1 MMKRLVQ
8 AVLLSGVFFLSCSG
22 PVSAWRRHDPHRLQL
37 GQSPRALGFVWPKSA
52 ALFAKYGLSSVVVYI
67 PGGSTVVQTMVSGDI
82 DLGQLTGAPGV
93 AANLRGADI
102 LYIAMTDD
110 RMGYQLATR
119 RDIKSAADLKGKRF
133 GISRFA
139 SSADFGTR
147 TLLKRLGIDPK
158 EVTILQIGN
167 ETERLAALKSGT
179 IDGSVFNA
187 PFGSVGEEVQFQHS
201 RRRRRTRHSLLQH
214 RHVRQRQSPAKKR
227 RQDSELPARLLEA
240 IKIFKTEPEYT
251 LKALAQFSRVN
262 DQELLKEAYEY
273 NKNKIPDI
281 PYPSVSA
288 MQAVIDP
295 LVEAEPKLGK
305 IDAKNY
311 ISDRYLKKLEEE
323 GFVQEVDGAV
333 SWTSAESD
341 VARRTTSSVGEDY
354 VTQQNFCL
362 FSLPLVDFS
371 LCRFRR
377 NSVN

>member
-1 MMKRLVQ
+1 MKRLILAALISILTLVAYRQ
-8 AVLLSGVFFLSCSG
+8 S
-22 PVSAWRRHDPHRLQL
+22 VSAADTIRIAYSSVNPH
-37 GQSPRALGFVWPKSA
+37 ALLVSLAEKRG
-52 ALFAKYGLSSVVVYI
+52 LFAKYGLSSVVVYI

-119 RDIKSAADLKGKRF
+119 REIRNPADLKGKRL

-167 ETERLAALKSGT
+167 ESERLAALKSGT

-187 PFGSVGEEVQFQHS
+187 PFGNV
-201 RRRRRTRHSLLQH
+201 
-214 RHVRQRQSPAKKR
+214 AKKFNFNILADAGALGIPYFNTGMCGSAKVLQKNEGR
-227 RQDSELPARLLEA
+227 ILNFLRAYLEA

-262 DQELLKEAYEY
+262 DQELLKEAYDY

-281 PYPSVSA
+281 PYPSLSA

-323 GFVQEVDGAV
+323 GFVKKLMG
-333 SWTSAESD
+333 
-341 VARRTTSSVGEDY
+341 R
-354 VTQQNFCL
+354 
-362 FSLPLVDFS
+362 
-371 LCRFRR
+371 
-377 NSVN
+377 

>member
-1 MMKRLVQ
+1 MKRSLFGVLVSG
-8 AVLLSGVFFLSCSG
+8 LLLFRCIE
-22 PVSAWRRHDPHRLQL
+22 PVAAADTIRIAYSSVNPH
-37 GQSPRALGFVWPKSA
+37 ALLVSLAEKRG
-52 ALFAKYGLSSVVVYI
+52 LYAKYGLSSVVVYI
-67 PGGSTVVQTMVSGDI
+67 PGGSTVVQTMVSGDV

-119 RDIKSAADLKGKRF
+119 RDIKSAAELKGKRL

-139 SSADFGTR
+139 SSSDFGTR

-158 EVTILQIGN
+158 DTTILQIGN
-167 ETERLAALKSGT
+167 ETERLAALRSGS

-187 PFGSVGEEVQFQHS
+187 PFGAVAQKFNFNVLADAGALGIPYFNTGMCGSAK
-201 RRRRRTRHSLLQH
+201 LLMKNEG
-214 RHVRQRQSPAKKR
+214 RVLNFLRAY
-227 RQDSELPARLLEA
+227 LEA

-251 LKALAQFSRVN
+251 LKALAQFSRVS
-262 DQELLKEAYEY
+262 DMELLKEAYDY

-281 PYPSVSA
+281 PYPSLSA

-311 ISDRYLKKLEEE
+311 ISDRFLKKLEEE
-323 GFVQEVDGAV
+323 GFVKKL
-333 SWTSAESD
+333 
-341 VARRTTSSVGEDY
+341 VG
-354 VTQQNFCL
+354 
-362 FSLPLVDFS
+362 
-371 LCRFRR
+371 R
-377 NSVN
+377 

>member
-1 MMKRLVQ
+1 MKRLAQ
-8 AVLLSGVFFLSCSG
+8 AVLPLALFFLSFSG
-22 PVSAWRRHDPHRLQL
+22 LVSAADTIRIAYSSVNPH
-37 GQSPRALGFVWPKSA
+37 ALLVSLAEKRG
-52 ALFAKYGLSSVVVYI
+52 LFAKYGLSSVVVYI

-119 RDIKSAADLKGKRF
+119 RDIKSATDLKGKRL

-167 ETERLAALKSGT
+167 ESERLAALKSGT

-187 PFGSVGEEVQFQHS
+187 PFGNV
-201 RRRRRTRHSLLQH
+201 
-214 RHVRQRQSPAKKR
+214 AKKFNFNILADAGALGIPYFNTGMCGSAKVLQKNEGR
-227 RQDSELPARLLEA
+227 ILNFLRAYLEA

-262 DQELLKEAYEY
+262 DQELLKEAYDY
-273 NKNKIPDI
+273 NRNKIPDI
-281 PYPSVSA
+281 PYPSLSA

-311 ISDRYLKKLEEE
+311 ISDRYLKKLEDE
-323 GFVQEVDGAV
+323 GFVQKL
-333 SWTSAESD
+333 
-341 VARRTTSSVGEDY
+341 VG
-354 VTQQNFCL
+354 
-362 FSLPLVDFS
+362 
-371 LCRFRR
+371 R
-377 NSVN
+377 